1 MLEQSMATLDS
12 LVPGQRALI
21 ETIEGPPTILQRL
34 LEMGLTEGEEV
45 ELVRRA
51 PLGDPLEIRVRSY
64 ELSLR
69 KTEAALVAVRVL

>member
-1 MLEQSMATLDS
+1 MATLDS
-12 LVPGQRALI
+12 LTPGQRAVI
-21 ETIEGPPTILQRL
+21 EQLDGPPAILQRI

-51 PLGDPLEIRVRSY
+51 PLGDPLEIRIRSY

-69 KTEAALVAVRVL
+69 KTEAARIVVRLI